1 MRWYFEAIELGTDF
15 FYSAGVPQVL
25 VPPWSD
31 CYDFGNRVEML
42 GIGRWANKE
51 AKPRWEQWELA
62 NGINEVLFG
71 PKAGQMRKRAAALAE
86 KYPEFSGRERAAGA
100 IMAFVG

>member
-1 MRWYFEAIELGTDF
+1 MRYFETIHTNV

-25 VPPWSD
+25 LPPWSD

-42 GIGRWANKE
+42 GIGRWANKQ

-62 NGINEVLFG
+62 NCINEVLFG
-71 PKAGQMRKRAAALAE
+71 PEAGQIRKRAVELAE
-86 KYPEFSGRERAAGA
+86 RHPEFSGRERAAEE
-100 IMAFVG
+100 IMALAG